1 MRCRTGLLPLLTF
14 LLVAALPGPTATG
27 QEPKLPAKLDPAAMD
42 RLVDT
47 ALYDVLK
54 VAVPLYNAG
63 EVEGGYRLLEG
74 ALMSVKPL
82 LGHRPEL
89 QREINAALISA
100 ARANVDAD
108 KRAWVL
114 RETIDAVRGDLRG
127 KAPVVPVTPGKGTT
141 VSGVVLVDGKEPLP
155 AGRVILYGPGPDFK
169 TYPGPVAKG
178 KYAIEAVPVGEYKI
192 VLSEDKDTTRPL
204 EAAYLDVKTTPLVLK
219 VTDSTPVTYNFV
231 VKGAAKKAGGSAQGK
246 ITVDGKPLA
255 EAGVVFR
262 TTGQRP
268 GIAKTAADGTY
279 LVKDLAAG
287 SYKVQILPGVG
298 GPMLDEKYQSAE
310 TTPLKVEVAE
320 DKPTTFDID
329 LKTGGEKK
337 PEPEALKVAPMPVPE
352 R

>member
-1 MRCRTGLLPLLTF
+1 MRRTGLLPLLTF

-27 QEPKLPAKLDPAAMD
+27 QAAKLDPAAMD
-42 RLVDT
+42 RLVDS

-82 LGHRPEL
+82 LAHRPEL

-100 ARANVDAD
+100 ARANVEAD

-114 RETIDAVRGDLRG
+114 RETIDAIRGDLRG

-141 VSGVVLVDGKEPLP
+141 VSGIVSVDAKGPLP
-155 AGRVILYGPGPDFK
+155 SGRVVLYGPGPDFK
-169 TYPGPVAKG
+169 TYPGPIAEGG
-178 KYAIEAVPVGEYKI
+178 KYSIDKVPVGEYKI
-192 VLSEDKDTTRPL
+192 VIAEDPKSAVPI
-204 EAAYLDVKTTPLVLK
+204 EAAYLDVKTTPLALK
-219 VTDSTPVTYNFV
+219 VTDPTPVTFNFG

-262 TTGQRP
+262 TAGQRP

-287 SYKVQILPGVG
+287 SYKVQVLPGVG
-298 GPMLDEKYQSAE
+298 GPMLDDKYQNAE

-329 LKTGGEKK
+329 LKTGEKK
-337 PEPEALKVAPMPVPE
+337 PEPEALKVPPMPVPE